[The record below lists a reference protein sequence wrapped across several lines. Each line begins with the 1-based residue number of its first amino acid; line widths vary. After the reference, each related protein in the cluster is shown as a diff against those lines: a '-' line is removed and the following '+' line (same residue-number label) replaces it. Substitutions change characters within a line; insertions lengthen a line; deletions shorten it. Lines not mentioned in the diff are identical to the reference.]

1 VDDYGLTAG
10 DFDYTMSLGESLMA
24 VYLAEMAAQAAAQA
38 AVQPVPAAAG
48 T

>member
-24 VYLAEMAAQAAAQA
+24 VYLAEMAAQAAQA